1 MHFRLPRELEQ
12 GFRIKKYNALDIL
25 RSQVAHPPLVSPEHF
40 CFYTFGYNVHY
51 GSCLLSSI
59 GLLRLVASRMV
70 TLEPRKEHFCSTR
83 PGDRRLYSYV
93 LWWESS
99 LCKTPHFQWIYGKLN
114 QIYEKLRS
122 DQMDP
127 KSALGGPKP
136 ISRTGGSLLK
146 NWSYTSNQC
155 IYFSI
160 LLYWRP
166 HLAKTLFIFHKYI
179 KCALL

>member
-1 MHFRLPRELEQ
+1 MLKWKKWLGCLPGRHHNTTTILREGSSLRLPFRLWTQHLP
-12 GFRIKKYNALDIL
+12 
-25 RSQVAHPPLVSPEHF
+25 VSVIFFIFLPIDT
-40 CFYTFGYNVHY
+40 TFADVRQFF
-51 GSCLLSSI
+51 SSI
-59 GLLRLVASRMV
+59 LCL
-70 TLEPRKEHFCSTR
+70 FCLWT
-83 PGDRRLYSYV
+83 RRLYSYV

-136 ISRTGGSLLK
+136 IARTGRSLLK

-160 LLYWRP
+160 LLDWRA
-166 HLAKTLFIFHKYI
+166 HLAKTLFIPHKYI